1 VEELKQINLELLEVL
16 EKQKKRPAVDQSE
29 LLLLREKEERARNEL
44 LTEKGSH
51 SYTLQQL
58 EHHKAMVRFIMMPS
72 HHSIPSLFQ
81 KVFAQAAKTGEN
93 TRRSYSA
100 ETRRGSQGETHGC
113 ASERIR

>member
-58 EHHKAMVRFIMMPS
+58 EHHKVMVRFTMMPS
-72 HHSIPSLFQ
+72 HHSIPSFFI
-81 KVFAQAAKTGEN
+81 KSF
-93 TRRSYSA
+93 R
-100 ETRRGSQGETHGC
+100 
-113 ASERIR
+113 ASSKSWREYEEILLG